1 MSSAAFLMAHF
12 EFLQCRKCHLIKPLE
27 RKNVFKPHNSWN
39 EKKCVGEMLEY
50 GSFHLSGTFFVAL
63 SVVLAIRV
71 R

>member
-1 MSSAAFLMAHF
+1 VSSAAFLMAHF
-12 EFLQCRKCHLIKPLE
+12 ECLHCRKCHLMKPPG
-27 RKNVFKPHNSWN
+27 RKNVLSHIMPWN